1 MKQYYISEYI
11 KYCYPYDDRKRT
23 IEFGVLENYMGKMY
37 SREEIDE
44 IICEMIKK
52 HPYIDNSM
60 YLEINIVQ
68 KDDLECFY
76 HMLKF
81 KNLNY
86 KNQEKTDSKI
96 KYEL

>member
-11 KYCYPYDDRKRT
+11 KYCYPYDDRTRT
-23 IEFGVLENYMGKMY
+23 TKFGVLEKYIGKMY

-44 IICEMIKK
+44 IICEKIKR
-52 HPYIDNSM
+52 HPYIDNAM
-60 YLEINIVQ
+60 YLEINIMRSD
-68 KDDLECFY
+68 KWEGFY

-81 KNLNY
+81 KNDNY
-86 KNQEKTDSKI
+86 KNQERIDTEI